1 MIAEG
6 ASDKEDLA
14 GFNVHN
20 KDHSWSGLDDVKLD
34 PLNAKCVVNQVDV
47 EEWIEADKGI

>member
-6 ASDKEDLA
+6 ALDKEELA

-20 KDHSWSGLDDVKLD
+20 KDISWSGFDVVKLD
-34 PLNAKCVVNQVDV
+34 PSNRKCVVNQVDV
-47 EEWIEADKGI
+47 EEWIEAGKGI